1 MVVCSIVSWHLTS
14 LGAVTQRILCV
25 VSLKPYQ
32 TLTQPWFRE
41 VLISLQHIWK
51 KCLHFRT
58 VLLLSFAYCNSNTK
72 EKKRTSEQ
80 TAPHTRSTYG
90 ERFSFMWNDPSIHIY
105 SYIFRFVL
113 PPIASLCWAYTLRL
127 ECITHIALPAC
138 FYTNA
143 NESLLC
149 IYAPLYTYL
158 FGIKCMWLVR
168 FCCTQMHMRCGRIN
182 SNKKN
187 VGCRILQTYCSVKW
201 LQAQNTHSEN
211 IYMEFISFSVDT
223 GKINYK
229 KKIVCLV
236 PLLFA

>member
-90 ERFSFMWNDPSIHIY
+90 ERFSFMWNDPSI
-105 SYIFRFVL
+105 
-113 PPIASLCWAYTLRL
+113 
-127 ECITHIALPAC
+127 THIALPAC

-168 FCCTQMHMRCGRIN
+168 FCKLYANAHAVWKNQQQQKKCWMQN
-182 SNKKN
+182 SSN
-187 VGCRILQTYCSVKW
+187 VLQC
-201 LQAQNTHSEN
+201 
-211 IYMEFISFSVDT
+211 
-223 GKINYK
+223 
-229 KKIVCLV
+229 
-236 PLLFA
+236 